1 MPTKHTSFENHRVA
15 YWEAGSGPPLL
26 LLHGVGPGTSMA
38 GNFGPALEPLA
49 ERFHIF
55 GPDLIG
61 FGDSERRSEPPYF
74 EVDLWVR
81 QGLAMLDLMPPG
93 PVGLLG
99 HSLGGVLAI
108 KIAARTDRVSKVLTS
123 STIGA
128 PFALTG
134 ALDQFWTIPADRP
147 ALVSAMRNMVHD
159 TAALTDA
166 MIDMRWNLLTQ
177 PGYADYFVDM
187 FAGDR
192 QALLDQAILSNDDV
206 AHFKAALMM
215 LHGFDD
221 QGCPVEKTTVPVAA
235 RLGADALLLSRCGH
249 NLPRERTQDYLAAIY
264 RFFQS

>member
-1 MPTKHTSFENHRVA
+1 MAAKRTKFGQYGVH

-26 LLHGVGPGTSMA
+26 LLHGVGPGTSMV
-38 GNFGPALEPLA
+38 GNFGPVLEPLA
-49 ERFHIF
+49 EQFHLF

-61 FGDSERRSEPPYF
+61 FGDSDRRAEPPYF
-74 EVDLWVR
+74 DVELWVR

-108 KIAARTDRVSKVLTS
+108 KIAARTDRVTKVLTS

-128 PFALTG
+128 PFRLTA
-134 ALDQFWTIPADRP
+134 ALDQFWTIPNNRA
-147 ALVSAMRNMVHD
+147 ALVAAMQRMVHD
-159 TAALTDA
+159 QAALTEA
-166 MIDMRWNLLTQ
+166 MIDGRWQLLTA

-192 QALLDQAILSNDDV
+192 QHCLDQGILTNEDV
-206 AHFKAALMM
+206 RNLKAEVLM

-221 QGCPVEKTTVPVAA
+221 QACPAELTTIPVAA
-235 RLGADALLLSRCGH
+235 RLKADAVLFGRCGH
-249 NLPRERTQDYLAAIY
+249 NLPRERTKDYLDNVF
-264 RFFQS
+264 RFFN